1 MTIWNSIN
9 ELKFFKSQ
17 AKASQR
23 AHIDDV
29 IRLYE
34 SRVIDKAI
42 TAVNIVK
49 KFASSSPKS
58 QEKALKLLDEQ
69 RGMKPRTDRLSVP
82 AKPLTEE
89 SLKIREK
96 REATKKV
103 KDEIKIGEI
112 KLELQKQKVAKQ
124 SLQKEK
130 VFFVRGNITYSTTYE
145 RTSQNRKTKEFDT
158 HYYTT
163 TQTAMNQKNTIRAI
177 SRDIAMTKFK
187 QDNSEALEENQFYK
201 KTRTVDRIDITQC
214 IEAPSSGTSSSNM
227 MMKKAKPF
235 FYNFINDDRS
245 KLSEVDG
252 FCVPDQFVSTYG
264 PDENQ
269 PDKKCIKTLTIDRF
283 INLCYEVR
291 GETRCDDFIECP
303 DKYSHYGLD
312 FGLDIDVG
320 DEPTTSLVISSKK
333 WCISDGVS
341 AEMLCKICEKLG
353 ISHYALD
360 ITRKCFLKYVS
371 PSRNY
376 PALFYYAVDNHMYHI
391 TNKDACKSLLEKSKD
406 IETKLSSTALKEQA
420 FLTEKENIYETQ
432 TIFQNVEIKDLI
444 NCKSCIIIYTETN
457 DLSEI
462 LDQIILQYNYIP
474 TFSLKKCF
482 ITQINFNF
490 ENKNITLVIDP
501 NDKDVCSYKIVQ
513 EFCKIFNTEF
523 KNQSFSQLIND
534 LKKRFFDNSC
544 KRHKFTQVERNE
556 MWKKEKKCKNCS
568 KSVGLKN
575 FHLDHIVALANGGT
589 NDLSNIQM
597 LCVGCHQDKTRAE
610 KENGYVKMV
619 ETESS
624 FNSTTKEIFQSDLS
638 FAYAFIEQ
646 IVDDKDCAKMLKTMN
661 ASKLFHL
668 DINKCRKN
676 ILYYQK
682 HCYPVFTVMDK
693 PEIYNGDTVAGLYY
707 VETQQHF
714 PMRGNGWYYLPM
726 VEYCLSNDLI
736 KSTDVKYVI
745 KASLSVDANYYNKFI
760 DYVYG
765 NLENDFAKLAVNGM
779 IGCFKPKVRE
789 NWKSLGMTSS
799 ANEAYN
805 LFLAHN
811 SNFID
816 VRTIDDKD
824 YYNVYNKYLT
834 QKEESEAPIYHQI
847 VELEAIELHKLAQLV
862 KNNNGFVLDLNTDCV
877 SCVFKNDEFPFQMED
892 VSNIQGYY
900 YDDAKTLPKYK
911 IENKTARLNVK
922 KLIDEAEYKDKL
934 YYERLQIQKLAKMN
948 RIIKYEHKEMEWL
961 NFNDVE
967 DNNFE
972 PLVKMIIESKKSI
985 HIDGRAGVGKSS
997 LIKNLQTELTKMNI
1011 KFTSL
1016 APTNKAC
1023 RIINGKTIHKFI
1035 GCHSR
1040 TSLVS
1045 MDCNVIFIDEISM
1058 VPEKFYKFFIILKT
1072 LRPDI
1077 IFIISGD
1084 FEQLL
1089 PVNDRVGECDYKASP
1104 ALHELCD
1111 GRRLCLTKCRRAN
1124 SDLFNLCDPQ
1134 NISKIQKSQF
1144 GSAFASRHICFT
1156 NKKRMEVNEKMMNTF
1171 IKNFHDVQRAKKQKL
1186 GVVLEIEKS
1195 SCDANSQNLKLMKGM
1210 PIIAKKTCDSD
1221 DYSFAN
1227 NETFKIENVNSETI
1241 TIMNDDA
1248 ETQEIPTLEFVN
1260 LFYIAFCITT
1270 HKSQGESYDFPYT
1283 IHQWSQF
1290 SDRMKYVA
1298 LTRSTDIKFINIL

>member
-23 AHIDDV
+23 AHIDEV
-29 IRLYE
+29 IRLFE

-58 QEKALKLLDEQ
+58 QEKGLKLLDEQ
-69 RGMKPRTDRLSVP
+69 RGMKPRNDRLSIP

-103 KDEIKIGEI
+103 KDQVKIGEI
-112 KLELQKQKVAKQ
+112 KLEVQKQKVAKQ

-130 VFFVRGNITYSTTYE
+130 VFFVRGNITYTTTYE
-145 RTSQNRKTKEFDT
+145 KTSRSQKTKEYHT
-158 HYYTT
+158 HYHTS
-163 TQTAMNQKNTIRAI
+163 TQTAMNQRETIRAI
-177 SRDIAMTKFK
+177 SRDGAMSKFR
-187 QDNSEALEENQFYK
+187 QDREEEIEERDFYK
-201 KTRTVDRIDITQC
+201 KSRTVDRIDITQC
-214 IEAPSSGTSSSNM
+214 IEAPLSGTSSSNM

-245 KLSEVDG
+245 NLSETDG
-252 FCVPDQFVSTYG
+252 FCVPDQFLATYG
-264 PDENQ
+264 PDANQ
-269 PDKKCIKTLTIDRF
+269 PNKKCIKTLTMDRF

-291 GETRCDDFIECP
+291 GESR
-303 DKYSHYGLD
+303 SLNGLD
-312 FGLDIDVG
+312 DGID
-320 DEPTTSLVISSKK
+320 DEIYGGKK
-333 WCISDGVS
+333 WNIEDGVS
-341 AEMLCKICEKLG
+341 AEMLCKICEILG

-360 ITRKCFLKYVS
+360 ITRKCFLKFIS
-371 PSRNY
+371 PSRNF
-376 PALFYYAVDNHMYHI
+376 PALFYYAVDGHMYHI
-391 TNKDACKSLLEKSKD
+391 TDKDSCKSLLEKSKD
-406 IETKLSSTALKEQA
+406 IETKLSSTALKEQS
-420 FLTEKENIYETQ
+420 FLTEKQNIFETQ
-432 TIFQNVEIKDLI
+432 EIHQNIEIKDLI
-444 NCKSCIIIYTETN
+444 NYKNCIMIYSLN
-457 DLSEI
+457 DLSEKLDEI
-462 LDQIILQYNYIP
+462 LKIYNYIP
-474 TFSLKKCF
+474 TFSSKKCF
-482 ITQINFNF
+482 ITKINFQF
-490 ENKNITLVIDP
+490 QKCNITLVVDP
-501 NDKDVCSYKIVQ
+501 NDKDVCSYQNVQ

-534 LKKRFFDNSC
+534 LKKRFFDNSS
-544 KRHKFTQVERNE
+544 KRYKFTPVERLE

-568 KSVGLKN
+568 KGVGIKN

-589 NDLSNIQM
+589 NELSNIQM
-597 LCVGCHQDKTRAE
+597 LCVGCHQDKTKAE

-624 FNSTTKEIFQSDLS
+624 FNSTTKEIFQSNLC

-646 IVDDKDCAKMLKTMN
+646 IIEEKDSACIFKKMK
-661 ASKLFHL
+661 ASKLYHL

-676 ILYYQK
+676 ILYFQK
-682 HCYPVFTVMDK
+682 HSYPVFTVMDK
-693 PEIYNGDTVAGLYY
+693 PEIYEGDTVAGLYY
-707 VETQQHF
+707 VETSQHF

-726 VEYCLSNDLI
+726 VEYCLLNNLI
-736 KSTDVKYVI
+736 KDSDIKYVI

-765 NLENDFAKLAVNGM
+765 NLNNDFSKLAVNGM
-779 IGCFKPKVRE
+779 IGCFKPKIRE

-805 LFLAHN
+805 LFLSHN

-816 VRTIDDKD
+816 VRSIEEKD
-824 YYNVYNKYLT
+824 YYNVCNKYLT
-834 QKEESEAPIYHQI
+834 QKDESEAPIYHQI
-847 VELEAIELHKLAQLV
+847 VELEAIELHKLTEIV
-862 KNNNGFVLDLNTDCV
+862 KNNHGVVLDLNTDCV
-877 SCVFKNDEFPFQMED
+877 SCIFPNDVFPFQMDEA
-892 VSNIQGYY
+892 NIKGYY

-911 IENKTARLNVK
+911 LENKSTRLEV
-922 KLIDEAEYKDKL
+922 
-934 YYERLQIQKLAKMN
+934 QKLAKMN
-948 RIIKYEHKEMEWL
+948 RMVKYDHREMKWT
-961 NFNDVE
+961 NFQDVD

-972 PLVKMIIESKKSI
+972 PLVKLIVESKKSF
-985 HIDGRAGVGKSS
+985 HIDGRAGVGKSK
-997 LIKNLQTELTKMNI
+997 LIKDLQKEFTKMQI
-1011 KFTSL
+1011 PFTSL

-1035 GCHSR
+1035 GCNSR
-1040 TSLVS
+1040 TTLLGI
-1045 MDCNVIFIDEISM
+1045 NTKVIFIDEISM
-1058 VPEKFYKFFIILKT
+1058 VAEKFYKFFIVLKI

-1124 SDLFNLCDPQ
+1124 SDLFDLCDPA

-1156 NKKRMEVNEKMMNTF
+1156 NKKRIEVNEKMMTSF
-1171 IKNFHDVQRAKKQKL
+1171 IQNVQDV
-1186 GVVLEIEKS
+1186 
-1195 SCDANSQNLKLMKGM
+1195 
-1210 PIIAKKTCDSD
+1210 
-1221 DYSFAN
+1221 
-1227 NETFKIENVNSETI
+1227 
-1241 TIMNDDA
+1241 
-1248 ETQEIPTLEFVN
+1248 
-1260 LFYIAFCITT
+1260 
-1270 HKSQGESYDFPYT
+1270 
-1283 IHQWSQF
+1283 
-1290 SDRMKYVA
+1290 
-1298 LTRSTDIKFINIL
+1298 

>member
-1 MTIWNSIN
+1 MRPNGIFRFQITD
-9 ELKFFKSQ
+9 E
-17 AKASQR
+17 
-23 AHIDDV
+23 V

-34 SRVIDKAI
+34 SRVIDKAV

-58 QEKALKLLDEQ
+58 HEKALKLLDEQ
-69 RGMKPRTDRLSVP
+69 RGMTPRTDRLSIP

-89 SLKIREK
+89 TKKIRAK
-96 REATKKV
+96 REASKQI
-103 KDEIKIGEI
+103 KDEIKISEI
-112 KLELQKQKVAKQ
+112 RQNAQKQKIAKQ

-130 VFFVRGNITYSTTYE
+130 VFFVRGDITYSTTYE
-145 RTSQNRKTKEFDT
+145 KTSKSKVTKEYHT

-163 TQTAMNQKNTIRAI
+163 TQTAKNQKETIRAT
-177 SRDIAMTKFK
+177 SRNDAMSKFRR
-187 QDNSEALEENQFYK
+187 DREEEIEERDFYK
-201 KTRTVDRIDITQC
+201 KSRTVDRIDITQC
-214 IEAPSSGTSSSNM
+214 IEAPASGTSSSKM

-235 FYNFINDDRS
+235 FYNFVNDDRT
-245 KLSEVDG
+245 KLSASDG
-252 FCVPDQFVSTYG
+252 FCVPEQFISTYG
-264 PDENQ
+264 PDAMYPN
-269 PDKKCIKTLTIDRF
+269 KKCIKSLTMERF
-283 INLCYEVR
+283 IDLCYESR
-291 GETRCDDFIECP
+291 GETKQEEEFIECP
-303 DKYSHYGLD
+303 DKYQHYKSHGLD
-312 FGLDIDVG
+312 YGIEEEG
-320 DEPTTSLVISSKK
+320 DEEIPVVKK
-333 WCISDGVS
+333 WNITDGVS

-376 PALFYYAVDNHMYHI
+376 PALFYYAIDNHMYHI
-391 TNKDACKSLLEKSKD
+391 TDKDSCKSLLEKSKD
-406 IETKLSSTALKEQA
+406 IETKLSSSALKEQA
-420 FLTEKENIYETQ
+420 LLIAKVNIYETQ
-432 TIFQNVEIKDLI
+432 EIHQNVEIKNLI
-444 NCKSCIIIYTETN
+444 NLKNCIVMYPEIN
-457 DLSEI
+457 DLAEKLDEI
-462 LDQIILQYNYIP
+462 LKIYKYIP
-474 TFSLKKCF
+474 TFALKKCF

-490 ENKNITLVIDP
+490 ENRNITLVIDP
-501 NDKDVCSYKIVQ
+501 NDKDVCSYKNIQ

-534 LKKRFFDNSC
+534 IKKRFYDNSS
-544 KRHKFTQVERNE
+544 KRYKFTPLERNE

-575 FHLDHIVALANGGT
+575 FHLDHIIALANGGS

-597 LCVGCHQDKTRAE
+597 LCIGCHQDKTKAE

-624 FNSTTKEIFQSDLS
+624 FNSITKEIFKSDLC

-646 IVDDKDCAKMLKTMN
+646 IVDDKACAKILKKMK

-682 HCYPVFTVMDK
+682 HSYPVFTVMDQ

-714 PMRGNGWYYLPM
+714 PLRGNGWYYLPM
-726 VEYCLSNDLI
+726 IEYCLTNNLI
-736 KSTDVKYVI
+736 ATSDIKYVV

-765 NLENDFAKLAVNGM
+765 NLNNDFAKLAVNGM

-789 NWKSLGMTSS
+789 NWKSIGMTSS

-816 VRTIDDKD
+816 VRTIDNMD

-834 QKEESEAPIYHQI
+834 QKDESEAPIYHQI

-862 KNNNGFVLDLNTDCV
+862 ENNNGFVLDLNTDCV
-877 SCVFKNDEFPFQMED
+877 SCVFPNDVFPFQMED
-892 VSNIQGYY
+892 EANINGYY

-911 IENKTARLNVK
+911 LENKTARLKDHQVS
-922 KLIDEAEYKDKL
+922 EEFDKL

-948 RIIKYEHKEMEWL
+948 RMITYDHKEMEWT
-961 NFNDVE
+961 NFADVT

-972 PLVKMIIESKKSI
+972 PLVKLVVESKQSI
-985 HIDGRAGVGKSS
+985 HIDGRAGVGKSN
-997 LIKNLQTELTKMNI
+997 LIRNLQKELTEKNI
-1011 KFTSL
+1011 SFTSL

-1035 GCHSR
+1035 GSHTR
-1040 TSLVS
+1040 TSLLS
-1045 MDCNVIFIDEISM
+1045 MNCKYIFIDEISM
-1058 VPEKFYKFFIILKT
+1058 VPEKFYKFFIVLKT

-1089 PVNDRVGECDYKASP
+1089 PVNDRIGECDYKASP

-1111 GRRLCLTKCRRAN
+1111 GRRLCLNKCRRAN
-1124 SDLFNLCDPQ
+1124 SDLFDLCDPA

-1144 GSAFASRHICFT
+1144 GTAFASRHICFT

-1171 IKNFHDVQRAKKQKL
+1171 IKNFQDVQRAKKQKL
-1186 GVVLEIEKS
+1186 GEVIEIARS
-1195 SCDANSQNLKLMKGM
+1195 SCDANSQDLKLMKGM

-1221 DYSFAN
+1221 KYSFAN
-1227 NETFKIENVNSETI
+1227 NETFTIEKVNSEII
-1241 TIMNDDA
+1241 TIINDEA
-1248 ETQEIPTLEFVN
+1248 ETQDIPVEEFIH

-1270 HKSQGESYDFPYT
+1270 HKSQGESYNFPYT